1 MNPNFNVQMFPTPGA
16 GAVIRPENSAQVGG
30 VIGSGYLPPQESG
43 GEMGRRETARES
55 DPQPKIISSS
65 GGADQNSNP
74 GVTTGGGGGG
84 GGTASVN
91 GATKSPVSTGSTGN
105 KSSSVSGR
113 KNYTVEAQYPDRRG
127 VSSVGA
133 GGSGTGGNG
142 GEGGAVG
149 SGSGSSVGSGE
160 VVKVQDLCNPHGLAT
175 KALETTTPQGETI
188 SYYVVLKLL
197 IFFHQQM
204 HMHV

>member
-105 KSSSVSGR
+105 KSSVSGR